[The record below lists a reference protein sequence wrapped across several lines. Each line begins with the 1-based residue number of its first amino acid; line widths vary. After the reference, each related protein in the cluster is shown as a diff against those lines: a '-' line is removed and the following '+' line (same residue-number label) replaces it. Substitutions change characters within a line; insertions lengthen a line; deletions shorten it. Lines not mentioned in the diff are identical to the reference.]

1 MSDDIFDFEGEGSTE
16 RDEIFVREYV
26 RTGRSDVACV
36 RAGLINPEYPIKVIA
51 DRQMARPEI
60 QRQIAEATEAGG
72 KQERIEYSRD
82 LILDE
87 LQVIHDRALSMSN
100 FPSAINALKTQASML
115 GMMDQTL
122 NINHTVG
129 AKGMSLQ
136 ELRALVAQGPNPGHN
151 ALPARV
157 IEKPV
162 EVIEM
167 PSLLEFASKRSA
179 Q

>member
-26 RTGRSDVACV
+26 RSGRSDVACV

-60 QRQIAEATEAGG
+60 QRRIAEAAESGQ
-72 KQERIEYSRD
+72 KPERVEYSRD

-87 LQVIHDRALSMSN
+87 LQAIHDRAVSVSN
-100 FPSAINALKTQASML
+100 FASAINALKTQAAMM
-115 GMMDQTL
+115 GMMDQTV

-129 AKGMSLQ
+129 AKGLSLQ
-136 ELRALVAQGPNPGHN
+136 ELRALVAQGPQPGDD
-151 ALPARV
+151 AVPARV

-167 PSLLEFASKRSA
+167 PSLLEFAARRNA

>member
-16 RDEIFVREYV
+16 RDDIFVREYV
-26 RTGRSDVACV
+26 RSGRSDVACV

-60 QRQIAEATEAGG
+60 QRRIAEATEGG
-72 KQERIEYSRD
+72 QKPERVEYSRE

-87 LQVIHDRALSMSN
+87 LQAIHDRAFSEHN
-100 FPSAINALKTQASML
+100 FPSAINALKTQAAMM
-115 GMMDQTL
+115 GMMDQTV
-122 NINHTVG
+122 NVNHTVG
-129 AKGMSLQ
+129 AKGLSLQ
-136 ELRALVAQGPNPGHN
+136 ELRALVAQGPQPGDN
-151 ALPARV
+151 AIPARV
-157 IEKPV
+157 IERPV

-167 PSLLEFASKRSA
+167 PSLLELAARRRA

>member
-1 MSDDIFDFEGEGSTE
+1 MSDDIFDFDGEGSAE
-16 RDEIFVREYV
+16 RDEVFVREYV

-60 QRQIAEATEAGG
+60 QRRISEAKEAGG
-72 KQERIEYSRD
+72 KPERVEYSRD

-87 LQVIHDRALSMSN
+87 LQVIHDRAISESN
-100 FPSAINALKTQASML
+100 FASAINALKTQAAMM

-122 NINHTVG
+122 NVNHTIG
-129 AKGMSLQ
+129 AKGLSLQ
-136 ELRALVAQGPNPGHN
+136 ELRALVAKGAQPGDD
-151 ALPARV
+151 AVPARV
-157 IEKPV
+157 VENPV

>member
-16 RDEIFVREYV
+16 RDDIFVREYV
-26 RTGRSDVACV
+26 RSGRSDVACV

-60 QRQIAEATEAGG
+60 QRKIAEAAEGG
-72 KQERIEYSRD
+72 QKPERVEYSRD

-87 LQVIHDRALSMSN
+87 LQVIHDRAVSESN
-100 FPSAINALKTQASML
+100 FASAINALKTQATMM
-115 GMMDQTL
+115 GMMDQTV

-129 AKGMSLQ
+129 AKGLSLQ
-136 ELRALVAQGPNPGHN
+136 ELRALVAQGPKPGDD
-151 ALPARV
+151 AVPARV

-167 PSLLEFASKRSA
+167 PSLLEFAARRNA

>member
-1 MSDDIFDFEGEGSTE
+1 MSDDILDFEGEGAAE

-26 RTGRSDVACV
+26 RSGNSDVACV

-51 DRQMARPEI
+51 ERQMARPEI
-60 QRQIAEATEAGG
+60 QRRIAEATEAGG
-72 KQERIEYSRD
+72 KPERLEYSRD

-87 LQVIHDRALSMSN
+87 LQAIHDRAVSVSN
-100 FPSAINALKTQASML
+100 FASAINALKTQAAMM
-115 GMMDQTL
+115 GMMDQTV

-129 AKGMSLQ
+129 AKGLSLH
-136 ELRALVAQGPNPGHN
+136 ELRALVAQGPRPGDD
-151 ALPARV
+151 ALPAKV
-157 IEKPV
+157 VKPV

-167 PSLLEFASKRSA
+167 PSLLEFAAKRSA

>member
-16 RDEIFVREYV
+16 RDDIFVREYV
-26 RTGRSDVACV
+26 RSGRSDVACV

-60 QRQIAEATEAGG
+60 QRKIAEAAEGG
-72 KQERIEYSRD
+72 QKPERVEYSRD

-87 LQVIHDRALSMSN
+87 LQAIHDRAFSEHN
-100 FPSAINALKTQASML
+100 FASAINALKTQASMM
-115 GMMDQTL
+115 GMMDQTV

-136 ELRALVAQGPNPGHN
+136 ELRALVAQGPQPGDD
-151 ALPARV
+151 AVPAKV
-157 IEKPV
+157 AKPV

-167 PSLLEFASKRSA
+167 PSLLEFAARRNA

>member
-1 MSDDIFDFEGEGSTE
+1 MSDDILDFEGEGSAE

-26 RTGRSDVACV
+26 RSGNSDVACV

-51 DRQMARPEI
+51 ERQMARPEI
-60 QRQIAEATEAGG
+60 QRRIAEATEAGG
-72 KQERIEYSRD
+72 KPERLEYSRD

-87 LQVIHDRALSMSN
+87 LQAIHDRAVSVSN
-100 FPSAINALKTQASML
+100 FASAINALKTQAAMM
-115 GMMDQTL
+115 GMMDQTV

-129 AKGMSLQ
+129 AKGLSLH
-136 ELRALVAQGPNPGHN
+136 ELRALVAQGPKPGDD
-151 ALPARV
+151 ALPVKVA
-157 IEKPV
+157 KPV

-167 PSLLEFASKRSA
+167 PSLLEFAAKRSA